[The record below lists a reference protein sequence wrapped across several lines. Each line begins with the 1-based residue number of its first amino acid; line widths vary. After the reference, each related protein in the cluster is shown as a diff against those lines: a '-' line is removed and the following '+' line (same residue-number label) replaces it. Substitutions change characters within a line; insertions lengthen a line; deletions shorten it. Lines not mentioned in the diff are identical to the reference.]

1 MTITRMNGDKTA
13 TSAPPTSRSALRL
26 ARLSRVSLKSK
37 GVRTWLRQC
46 AAIALLT
53 MLMLCQSGPAEAQDA
68 SDYPNKRLAWTISFG
83 PGGGNDIM
91 SRTLIQIIEK
101 YKLYPTDI
109 VAENR
114 AGGSGAVGWGYLF
127 SQKGNPYHISST
139 SGSFITTPLQ
149 ANTPWKPADFTPI
162 ALLAAD
168 DLLLVVKGDSKIT
181 NLKEFIETAKQKPPS
196 IGGIGAVNVDFIVP
210 TILAKQAGFKFEYVS
225 FNKAG
230 ELTTGLL
237 SNALDAMMVN
247 PGEALGLVK
256 SGDVRPIA
264 YTGAK
269 TPAALGNVPTLTEA
283 GYKVEVSMPR
293 GLVLPPGVPAEVQQW
308 WIGTIKKVVET
319 PEWRDYVEKQILT
332 EQVLYGEDF
341 RTFLKNTQDVFA
353 ATLREHGAIK

>member
-1 MTITRMNGDKTA
+1 MTRAPTVGKRTA
-13 TSAPPTSRSALRL
+13 TSGTKA
-26 ARLSRVSLKSK
+26 
-37 GVRTWLRQC
+37 WLHRI
-46 AAIALLT
+46 AAAALLALPLLGPGT
-53 MLMLCQSGPAEAQDA
+53 PAEAQDA
-68 SDYPNKRLAWTISFG
+68 SGYPNKRLSWTIAFG

-101 YKLYPTDI
+101 YKLYPGDI
-109 VAENR
+109 MAENR

-127 SQKGNPYHISST
+127 NQKGNPYHISST
-139 SGSFITTPLQ
+139 SGSFVTTPLQ
-149 ANTPWKPADFTPI
+149 ANTPWKPTDFTPI

-181 NLKEFIETAKQKPPS
+181 NLKEFIDSAKQKPPS

-210 TILAKQAGFKFEYVS
+210 TLLAKQAGFKFEYVS

-230 ELTTGLL
+230 ELTTALL

-247 PGEALGLVK
+247 PGEALGLLK
-256 SGDVRPIA
+256 SGDVKPLA
-264 YTGAK
+264 YTGTK
-269 TPAALGNVPTLTEA
+269 TPAALGNVPTLAES
-283 GYKVEVSMPR
+283 GYKIDVSMPR

-308 WIGTIKKVVET
+308 WINTIKKVVET

-353 ATLREHGAIK
+353 VTLRENGAIK